1 MDDNI
6 ISHPRLIEQKERE
19 LEEYERQI
27 EIKRNALF
35 RDYEIFSMRNSRFQS
50 TRKRHG
56 LEVLLAFVVG
66 VICGASILMII

>member
-19 LEEYERQI
+19 LEEFERQI

-35 RDYEIFSMRNSRFQS
+35 RDYEILRLRTS
-50 TRKRHG
+50 TFDNTRRRHA
-56 LEVLLAFVVG
+56 LEILFAFVAG
-66 VICGASILMII
+66 VVCGTALLMMI